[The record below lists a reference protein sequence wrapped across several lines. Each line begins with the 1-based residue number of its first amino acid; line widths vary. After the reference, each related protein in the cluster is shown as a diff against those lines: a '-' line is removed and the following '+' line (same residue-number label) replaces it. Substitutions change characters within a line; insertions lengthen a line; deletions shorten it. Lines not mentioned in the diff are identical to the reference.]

1 MKKQH
6 DEADQRKV
14 GEIHGTSR
22 NHECIRSG
30 ASAWLLTRKSE
41 TAYQSRCVE
50 VRDLRSEAKRREERF
65 VHHLPPTADEN
76 IGGRVRT
83 MNKMKIA
90 GIIIAAVAA
99 VVFVFLFLWKPHT
112 LVGVILLLIAGIFV
126 VLGMA
131 MVVASE
137 ELNLE
142 DFEDEK

>member
-1 MKKQH
+1 
-6 DEADQRKV
+6 
-14 GEIHGTSR
+14 
-22 NHECIRSG
+22 
-30 ASAWLLTRKSE
+30 
-41 TAYQSRCVE
+41 
-50 VRDLRSEAKRREERF
+50 
-65 VHHLPPTADEN
+65 
-76 IGGRVRT
+76 
-83 MNKMKIA
+83 MNELKIA